1 MNVTDLQEAKQLLD
15 QMRQDSQKFT
25 TTGFQSLDAM
35 MGGLLKGGLTL
46 IGSRPAMGGTS
57 LALNIAS
64 NLSQQQSGTIL
75 VISRYTNYRDM
86 ASRLLTIGL
95 NLEPNQ
101 LLDGKMSAYERE
113 WRCSDF
119 FYSQK
124 GNIKIE
130 WDSFLSLNDIQN
142 FCDRVPELKL
152 VIIDDLEYICEPI
165 DFFAEP
171 VSWNPPHE
179 SADKILKF
187 LKNLASTYDIPVIG
201 TVRVSRNVERRKNKR
216 PQLPDLKKFDASDEA
231 VDQVIFPY
239 RHRYYCVNTTEM
251 AEIIVAKNNHGK
263 TGMVELGW
271 NRLTGRFYEMTDES
285 PRENDGRRIVFSSD
299 S

>member
-1 MNVTDLQEAKQLLD
+1 MNVTDLEVTKQLLD
-15 QMRQDSQKFT
+15 QMRQDSSKLT
-25 TTGFQSLDAM
+25 STGFQSLDAL
-35 MGGLLKGGLTL
+35 MGGLIKGGLTL
-46 IGSRPAMGGTS
+46 IGSRPAMGGTA

-64 NLSQQQSGTIL
+64 KLSQYQPGTIL
-75 VISRYTNYRDM
+75 VISRYTHQRDM

-124 GNIKIE
+124 GNIKNKQ
-130 WDSFLSLNDIQN
+130 DSYLSLNDIRD
-142 FCDRVPELKL
+142 FCDRVPDLKL
-152 VIIDDLEYICEPI
+152 VIIDDLEYICEPF
-165 DFFAEP
+165 DFSAVTFCL
-171 VSWNPPHE
+171 NPPFE
-179 SADKILKF
+179 PMDKILKF
-187 LKNLASTYDIPVIG
+187 LKNLAATYDIPVIG
-201 TVRVSRNVERRKNKR
+201 TVRVSRNVDRRKNKR
-216 PQLPDLKKFDASDEA
+216 PKLSDLKRLDASDDA

-263 TGMVELGW
+263 TGTVELGW
-271 NRLTGRFYEMTDES
+271 NLLTGRFDEITDES
-285 PRENDGRRIVFSSD
+285 
-299 S
+299 

>member
-1 MNVTDLQEAKQLLD
+1 M
-15 QMRQDSQKFT
+15 
-25 TTGFQSLDAM
+25 
-35 MGGLLKGGLTL
+35 
-46 IGSRPAMGGTS
+46 
-57 LALNIAS
+57 
-64 NLSQQQSGTIL
+64 
-75 VISRYTNYRDM
+75 
-86 ASRLLTIGL
+86 
-95 NLEPNQ
+95 
-101 LLDGKMSAYERE
+101 
-113 WRCSDF
+113 
-119 FYSQK
+119 
-124 GNIKIE
+124 
-130 WDSFLSLNDIQN
+130 
-142 FCDRVPELKL
+142 
-152 VIIDDLEYICEPI
+152 
-165 DFFAEP
+165 DFFAES

-285 PRENDGRRIVFSSD
+285 PRENNGRRIVFSSD

>member
-1 MNVTDLQEAKQLLD
+1 MNVTDLEVEKQLLD
-15 QMRQDSQKFT
+15 QMRQDSSKLT
-25 TTGFQSLDAM
+25 STGFQSLDAL
-35 MGGLLKGGLTL
+35 MGGLIKGGLTL
-46 IGSRPAMGGTS
+46 IGSRPAMGGTA

-75 VISRYTNYRDM
+75 VISRYTNDRDM

-95 NLEPNQ
+95 KIEPKQ

-142 FCDRVPELKL
+142 FCDRVPDLKL
-152 VIIDDLEYICEPI
+152 LIIDDLEYICEPI

-171 VSWNPPHE
+171 VCWKPPHE
-179 SADKILKF
+179 SMDKIVRF
-187 LKNLASTYDIPVIG
+187 LKNLASTYGIPVIG
-201 TVRVSRNVERRKNKR
+201 TVRVSRNVNRRKNKR
-216 PQLPDLKKFDASDEA
+216 PKLSDLKKCGASDDA

-251 AEIIVAKNNHGK
+251 AEIIVAKNNRGK

-271 NRLTGRFYEMTDES
+271 NWLTGRLDEITDES
-285 PRENDGRRIVFSSD
+285 QREKYGRRMID
-299 S
+299 A

>member
-1 MNVTDLQEAKQLLD
+1 MNATDLQEAKQLLD

-25 TTGFQSLDAM
+25 STGVQTLDDL
-35 MGGLLKGGLTL
+35 MGGLIKGGLTL
-46 IGSRPAMGGTS
+46 LAYRPAMGGTA

-64 NLSQQQSGTIL
+64 KLSQQQPGTIL
-75 VISRYTNYRDM
+75 VISRCTNYRDM

-124 GNIKIE
+124 GDIKIE

-142 FCDRVPELKL
+142 FCDRVPDLKL

-171 VSWNPPHE
+171 VCWKPP
-179 SADKILKF
+179 
-187 LKNLASTYDIPVIG
+187 
-201 TVRVSRNVERRKNKR
+201 
-216 PQLPDLKKFDASDEA
+216 
-231 VDQVIFPY
+231 
-239 RHRYYCVNTTEM
+239 
-251 AEIIVAKNNHGK
+251 
-263 TGMVELGW
+263 
-271 NRLTGRFYEMTDES
+271 YE
-285 PRENDGRRIVFSSD
+285 GL
-299 S
+299 

>member
-1 MNVTDLQEAKQLLD
+1 MNVTDLQEAKRLLE
-15 QMRQDSQKFT
+15 QMQQNPSRFT
-25 TTGFQSLDAM
+25 SSGFQSLDDL
-35 MGGLLKGGLTL
+35 MGGLIKGGLTL
-46 IGSRPAMGGTS
+46 IGSRPATGGTA

-64 NLSQQQSGTIL
+64 KLSQQQPGTIL
-75 VISRYTNYRDM
+75 VISRNTSYRDM

-101 LLDGKMSAYERE
+101 LLDDKMSAYERE

-124 GNIKIE
+124 GNIQIKQ
-130 WDSFLSLNDIQN
+130 DSFLSLNDIQN
-142 FCDRVPELKL
+142 FCDRVPDLKL

-165 DFFAEP
+165 DFLAEP
-171 VSWNPPHE
+171 VFWNPPHE

-201 TVRVSRNVERRKNKR
+201 TVRVSRNVDRRKNKR
-216 PQLPDLKKFDASDEA
+216 PKLLDLKKIDASDDT
-231 VDQVIFPY
+231 VDLVIFPY
-239 RHRYYCVNTTEM
+239 RHSYYCVNATEM

-271 NRLTGRFYEMTDES
+271 NCLTGRFDEITDES
-285 PRENDGRRIVFSSD
+285 QRKKYGPRGVL
-299 S
+299 

>member
-1 MNVTDLQEAKQLLD
+1 MKVTDLQEAKQFLD
-15 QMRQDSQKFT
+15 QMRQNSSKFT
-25 TTGFQSLDAM
+25 STGFQSLDDL
-35 MGGLLKGGLTL
+35 MGGLIKGGLTL
-46 IGSRPAMGGTS
+46 IGSRPAMGGTA

-64 NLSQQQSGTIL
+64 KLSQQQPGTIL
-75 VISRYTNYRDM
+75 VISRYTYDRDM

-95 NLEPNQ
+95 DLEPNQ

-130 WDSFLSLNDIQN
+130 WDSFLSLNDIQD
-142 FCDRVPELKL
+142 FCDRVPDLKL

-165 DFFAEP
+165 AFSAEH
-171 VSWNPPHE
+171 VCWNPPYE
-179 SADKILKF
+179 PTDKILKF
-187 LKNLASTYDIPVIG
+187 LKDLVLTHDIPVIG

-216 PQLPDLKKFDASDEA
+216 PKLSDLKKVDASNDA

-239 RHRYYCVNTTEM
+239 RHRYYCVNTAET

-271 NRLTGRFYEMTDES
+271 NWLTGRLDEITDES
-285 PRENDGRRIVFSSD
+285 QREKYGRHIVF
-299 S
+299 

>member
-1 MNVTDLQEAKQLLD
+1 MKVTDLQEAKQLLD

-25 TTGFQSLDAM
+25 STGFQTLDDL
-35 MGGLLKGGLTL
+35 MGGLIKGGLTL

-64 NLSQQQSGTIL
+64 KLSQQQPGTIL
-75 VISRYTNYRDM
+75 IISRYTNHRDM

-95 NLEPNQ
+95 NLNPNQ
-101 LLDGKMSAYERE
+101 LLDSKMSAYERE

-130 WDSFLSLNDIQN
+130 WDSFLSLNDIQD
-142 FCDRVPELKL
+142 FCDRFPDLKL
-152 VIIDDLEYICEPI
+152 VIIYDLEYICEPI

-171 VSWNPPHE
+171 ICWKPPHE
-179 SADKILKF
+179 PMEKVLRF
-187 LKNLASTYDIPVIG
+187 LKNLASSSDIPVIG

-216 PQLPDLKKFDASDEA
+216 PKPSDLKKVDASDDA
-231 VDQVIFPY
+231 VDQVVFPY
-239 RHRYYCVNTTEM
+239 RHRYYCVNTAEI

-271 NRLTGRFYEMTDES
+271 NRLTGRLDEITDES
-285 PRENDGRRIVFSSD
+285 QREKYGRHVVF
-299 S
+299 